1 MVIILQLITL
11 VLLLSELGKIVI
23 WLTHRQKK
31 HNSRSIGAFSIFKI
45 YDVSFVGKSNF
56 FIIGLQHMPAKS

>member
-31 HNSRSIGAFSIFKI
+31 HKSRSIFKI
-45 YDVSFVGKSNF
+45 YDVSFAGKSNF
-56 FIIGLQHMPAKS
+56 FNMGLQHMPAKS